1 MTTVADEILHNN
13 KVGPVLRAGEL
24 AEAAAEAAEI
34 DNPDK
39 EVTVEDKVAYV
50 RIMADD
56 ELVLTQKTLSECLGR
71 DMNIRE
77 LEVEL
82 SSFAGQI
89 DWQPDKVRFYF
100 DKHL

>member
-1 MTTVADEILHNN
+1 MASVSDEVLYNN

-39 EVTVEDKVAYV
+39 DVVVEDKVAYV

-56 ELVLTQKTLSECLGR
+56 ELVLTQQSLSECLGR
-71 DMNIRE
+71 DLNIRE
-77 LEVEL
+77 LELDL